1 MDTCALFLSAILINS
16 DAHKEARMRRHL
28 THNALILTAFALG
41 LLISSAIKAQDS
53 NSIYGDFKVDDSK
66 VQGQKPQ
73 TFQVILYSLSSRV
86 FDRQV
91 VSNNSRYRFLRVP
104 NGEWDLVV
112 EVEGVEVTR
121 VRLVLQS
128 PIPTDVRHDLN
139 LEWHE
144 TIPAKKAVGTIAAL
158 PDYKRSP
165 AMDEKYKKA
174 MEAMKNKNDGQAEQI
189 LREIVDSDAR
199 DFIAWTDL
207 GTLQFKHEKYSDA
220 EKSYQHALAE
230 RGDFLVALMNLGK
243 LQMTQKNY
251 DPAIETLT
259 RAVTSNPQSADANHY
274 LGECYLQ
281 VKKGSKAVGFL
292 NEAIRLDPVGKAD
305 LHLRLATLYHG
316 AGLKDRAA
324 LEYEKFLQKKPD
336 YPDKKKL
343 LQYIAENKK

>member
-1 MDTCALFLSAILINS
+1 
-16 DAHKEARMRRHL
+16 MRRHL
-28 THNALILTAFALG
+28 TRNVAILAAFILS
-41 LLISSAIKAQDS
+41 LLISTTAKAQVS
-53 NSIYGDFKVDDSK
+53 NMVFGDFKVDDSK
-66 VQGQKPQ
+66 VQGQKPE
-73 TFQVILYSLSSRV
+73 TFQLILYHTSGRV
-86 FDRQV
+86 FDRQNV
-91 VSNNSRYRFLRVP
+91 TNNGRYRFLGVP

-112 EVEGVEVTR
+112 EVEGVEVAR
-121 VRLVLQS
+121 VRIFLQS
-128 PIPTDVRHDLN
+128 AFSTDVRRDLN
-139 LEWHE
+139 LEWSQSMP
-144 TIPAKKAVGTIAAL
+144 TKKVVGTVAAM
-158 PDYKRSP
+158 PEYKRSP
-165 AMDEKYKKA
+165 ATEEKYKKA

-243 LQMTQKNY
+243 LQMAQKNY
-251 DPAIETLT
+251 EPAIETLT

-281 VKKGSKAVGFL
+281 VKKGSKAVGYL

-343 LQYIAENKK
+343 LEYIAENKK